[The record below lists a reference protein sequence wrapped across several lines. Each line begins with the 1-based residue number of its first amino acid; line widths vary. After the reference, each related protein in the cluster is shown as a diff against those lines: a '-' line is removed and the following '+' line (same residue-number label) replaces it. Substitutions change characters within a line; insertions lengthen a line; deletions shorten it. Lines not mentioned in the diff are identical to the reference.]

1 VSETQ
6 KKVRRSIR
14 FIVFM
19 SCKNLRKVLYFILKN
34 DICIYGYFF
43 FLERHSAVQKNVNG
57 QTSFLISF

>member
-1 VSETQ
+1 
-6 KKVRRSIR
+6 
-14 FIVFM
+14 M

-43 FLERHSAVQKNVNG
+43 LLEHHSAVQKNVNG